1 MKDYIISETTGRKY
15 AVQDVVRILNPKQQ
29 LLYIKSGLYPLDLYV
44 SIDNKTNKDILVM
57 LFSREESYPLYQ
69 KWCDHE
75 LRWLLIK
82 RLKTLTN
89 QFYIC

>member
-1 MKDYIISETTGRKY
+1 MKEYIISETTGKKY

-44 SIDNKTNKDILVM
+44 SIDEKTNKDVLVM
-57 LFSREESYPLYQ
+57 LFSKKESYPLYQ

-75 LRWLLIK
+75 LI
-82 RLKTLTN
+82 
-89 QFYIC
+89 

>member
-1 MKDYIISETTGRKY
+1 MKDYIISETTRKKY

-44 SIDNKTNKDILVM
+44 SIDSKTGKDVLVM
-57 LFSREESYPLYQ
+57 LFSKEESYPLYQ

-75 LRWLLIK
+75 L
-82 RLKTLTN
+82 T
-89 QFYIC
+89 

>member
-1 MKDYIISETTGRKY
+1 MKDYIVSETTRKKY

-29 LLYIKSGLYPLDLYV
+29 LLYIKAGLYPLDLYV
-44 SIDNKTNKDILVM
+44 STDGKTGKDVLVM

-75 LRWLLIK
+75 LV
-82 RLKTLTN
+82 
-89 QFYIC
+89 